1 MNFKNHILQV
11 NTILSIS
18 IVFSL
23 AVNFLRPNSIPLLSK
38 DLEQA
43 ETIDI
48 DSDEPTLL
56 TISIDQ
62 AKEFYEKNAL
72 FLDARDEEYF
82 NRGHIKGALK
92 NIFFMELI
100 FNIESL
106 QSKEEPLIV
115 YCGDPGCGDSEDLA
129 YNLQEAGFKKLYVFK
144 EDLVTPSRT
153 WLAVGGVFPSAFI

>member
-56 TISIDQ
+56 TISNTDCLFGRKKYTVT
-62 AKEFYEKNAL
+62 AKKGGLKITTVVAL
-72 FLDARDEEYF
+72 
-82 NRGHIKGALK
+82 IQK
-92 NIFFMELI
+92 IFSFDR
-100 FNIESL
+100 F
-106 QSKEEPLIV
+106 IV
-115 YCGDPGCGDSEDLA
+115 S
-129 YNLQEAGFKKLYVFK
+129 FKQIICKKV
-144 EDLVTPSRT
+144 
-153 WLAVGGVFPSAFI
+153 